1 MNLRTLG
8 LTKILLTFIILSI
21 IGALM
26 IYSASS
32 YDLLMQGVKPTAVFI
47 KQGIIMC
54 LSWVLMFMIY
64 KVRLEVLFNKK
75 IAIGLLLVSVL
86 LLLMVR
92 LPFFGVAANGA
103 QRWISLFGIQF
114 QPSELCNFAIIY
126 YLSCY
131 LGEKENGLT
140 TKQLRKQWLFV
151 LVVAFLV
158 LIQPKVGGAIL
169 ILVIGSVLIFSASI
183 HAKFSVIAAGIVVA
197 IAALLSKII
206 IFLGDHQ
213 YLPHFFAHV
222 YDRLVVLKN
231 PFLSFHDRGFQP
243 SMAYL
248 AMYNGGFWGT
258 GLANGMVKK
267 GGLPEGQTDFIFA
280 VIVEELGLIGG
291 LLLLF
296 LLLFLAASIL
306 RSSCVIKNHCY
317 GLFLLGVGTLILAQT
332 AINIGGV
339 LGLIPMTGIPLPFV
353 SYGGTSYLIFSVALG
368 IVIKIIA
375 NERRQ
380 LNGQYKKIQLTS

>member
-1 MNLRTLG
+1 MNLRALG

-54 LSWVLMFMIY
+54 LSWVLMFVIY

-92 LPFFGVAANGA
+92 LPFWCSSEWRTTLDF
-103 QRWISLFGIQF
+103 LFGIQF

-183 HAKFSVIAAGIVVA
+183 HAKFSVIAAGLS
-197 IAALLSKII
+197 LLARRF
-206 IFLGDHQ
+206 FL
-213 YLPHFFAHV
+213 
-222 YDRLVVLKN
+222 K
-231 PFLSFHDRGFQP
+231 
-243 SMAYL
+243 
-248 AMYNGGFWGT
+248 
-258 GLANGMVKK
+258 
-267 GGLPEGQTDFIFA
+267 
-280 VIVEELGLIGG
+280 
-291 LLLLF
+291 
-296 LLLFLAASIL
+296 
-306 RSSCVIKNHCY
+306 
-317 GLFLLGVGTLILAQT
+317 
-332 AINIGGV
+332 
-339 LGLIPMTGIPLPFV
+339 
-353 SYGGTSYLIFSVALG
+353 
-368 IVIKIIA
+368 
-375 NERRQ
+375 
-380 LNGQYKKIQLTS
+380 

>member
-54 LSWVLMFMIY
+54 LSWVLMFVIY

-140 TKQLRKQWLFV
+140 TKQLKRTMAVCF
-151 LVVAFLV
+151 
-158 LIQPKVGGAIL
+158 GRC
-169 ILVIGSVLIFSASI
+169 IFSFDSTQSWRGYSY
-183 HAKFSVIAAGIVVA
+183 FSYWQC
-197 IAALLSKII
+197 LDFLSK
-206 IFLGDHQ
+206 
-213 YLPHFFAHV
+213 Y
-222 YDRLVVLKN
+222 
-231 PFLSFHDRGFQP
+231 
-243 SMAYL
+243 
-248 AMYNGGFWGT
+248 
-258 GLANGMVKK
+258 
-267 GGLPEGQTDFIFA
+267 
-280 VIVEELGLIGG
+280 
-291 LLLLF
+291 
-296 LLLFLAASIL
+296 
-306 RSSCVIKNHCY
+306 SC
-317 GLFLLGVGTLILAQT
+317 
-332 AINIGGV
+332 
-339 LGLIPMTGIPLPFV
+339 
-353 SYGGTSYLIFSVALG
+353 
-368 IVIKIIA
+368 KI
-375 NERRQ
+375 
-380 LNGQYKKIQLTS
+380 